1 MAYRCPGHLLCV
13 SCLFSNN
20 SQFLS
25 GYFLFAVCFTV
36 SGTFM
41 TALCLYNNISRH
53 IKITFM
59 VLNFVTEILQQFPRI
74 ENNVWILNFVTEI
87 SSNFALKKIKIR
99 FLVLI
104 TLLETYSQNEASLVR
119 NNVKFYT
126 KPILLFS

>member
-1 MAYRCPGHLLCV
+1 MAYRCPGHLLCM

-25 GYFLFAVCFTV
+25 GYFLFTVCFTV

-41 TALCLYNNISRH
+41 TALCLYSNISGH

-104 TLLETYSQNEASLVR
+104 MLLEPYSQNEASLVR